1 MVRWSIIIKTF
12 LQPKS
17 RLWNDLKIGDEI
29 IIQGNKT
36 GSIIQKV
43 DSMQIE
49 GEEIKTAEKGQNVGL
64 LVKDK
69 VRPNDVVYKRIP
81 RKIR

>member
-1 MVRWSIIIKTF
+1 
-12 LQPKS
+12 
-17 RLWNDLKIGDEI
+17 
-29 IIQGNKT
+29 
-36 GSIIQKV
+36 
-43 DSMQIE
+43 MQIE